1 MMQTDGGKRDEHV
14 QQHVDMQPILSTFQE
29 GVIENRSVFGKKQC
43 AKESVFENR
52 EELLPNSELKIHSV
66 SICGALIKVVC
77 HHPQLLCELEKRGV
91 WEELD

>member
-14 QQHVDMQPILSTFQE
+14 QQHVDMQTILSTFQE

-52 EELLPNSELKIHSV
+52 EELLSNSELKIHSV
-66 SICGALIKVVC
+66 SICGTLIKVVC
-77 HHPQLLCELEKRGV
+77 HHPQLLCELEERGV